1 MVTRT
6 EQIVRQAPY
15 LEDFQKRI
23 LEAGFARGET
33 PVDIPDIEVAA
44 LDPLTQQAI
53 TTGRGIGQFMPFLQT
68 GADTLGTGLAT
79 LQERAAMSPELF
91 AQAQRAALGSTQAY
105 DPRPSFSLGMLP
117 PPPDFAVALGPG
129 DGRFTDSLPPGADP
143 AEEYRKEFLTP
154 RAPGGFRAMGSAM
167 GSGDAPELMAAAP
180 TQEMLRRDPNLSYDA
195 KSDSFVRRPSAA
207 GIGMVARPQGGVKAF
222 MDPYQQAVTREAL
235 GEMGRQAD
243 IQRNQ
248 LAAQAVGAGAFG
260 GSRQGIAEAELGRN
274 LADIQSR
281 RIFEDLSR
289 NYNQAQNASQTAFEN
304 QQRRQQGVA
313 QLLGG
318 LGSTTTQEAARL
330 GAGIAGIGTT
340 QANIAGTGQSLIGQ
354 QAQLLSQLGATQQT
368 QAQREL
374 DAARQSQ
381 LQQAYEPF
389 QRVSFMSDIFKPQ
402 IGSAQS
408 TLGVQVAPSPSPI
421 SQAIGAGIAGF
432 GVNKALGNPFG
443 DLFGSSR

>member
-1 MVTRT
+1 MATTTT
-6 EQIVRQAPY
+6 EQIVRQSPF

-23 LEAGFARGET
+23 LEAAFARGET
-33 PVDIPDIEVAA
+33 PVEIPDIQVAP

-53 TTGRGIGQFMPFLQT
+53 TTGQGIGQFMPFLQT

-79 LQERAAMSPELF
+79 LQERAAMAPELF
-91 AQAQRAALGSTQAY
+91 TQAQQQALGTTQAY
-105 DPRPSFSLGMLP
+105 DP
-117 PPPDFAVALGPG
+117 
-129 DGRFTDSLPPGADP
+129 T
-143 AEEYRKEFLTP
+143 
-154 RAPGGFRAMGSAM
+154 
-167 GSGDAPELMAAAP
+167 
-180 TQEMLRRDPNLSYDA
+180 
-195 KSDSFVRRPSAA
+195 SAA
-207 GIGMVARPQGGVKAF
+207 AF
-222 MDPYQQAVTREAL
+222 MDPYQEAVTQDAL
-235 GEMGRQAD
+235 AEMRRQAD

-260 GSRQGIAEAELGRN
+260 GSRQGIMEAELGRN

-289 NYNQAQNASQTAFEN
+289 NFNQAQNAAQTAFEN

-318 LGSTTTQEAARL
+318 LGSTTAQEASRI
-330 GAGIAGIGTT
+330 GGGIANIGAT
-340 QANIAGTGQSLIGQ
+340 QANLAGTGQSLIGQ
-354 QAQLLSQLGATQQT
+354 QAQLFSQLGATQQT

-381 LQQAYEPF
+381 LQQSFEPF

-408 TLGVQVAPSPSPI
+408 TIGQAVAPSPSPI

-432 GVNKALGNPFG
+432 CLNRALDNPFG
-443 DLFGSSR
+443 GLFGSS

>member
-1 MVTRT
+1 MVTKT

-33 PVDIPDIEVAA
+33 PVEIPDIQVAA

-53 TTGRGIGQFMPFLQT
+53 TTGQGIGQFMPFLQT

-91 AQAQRAALGSTQAY
+91 TQAQQQALGTTQAY
-105 DPRPSFSLGMLP
+105 DP
-117 PPPDFAVALGPG
+117 
-129 DGRFTDSLPPGADP
+129 T
-143 AEEYRKEFLTP
+143 
-154 RAPGGFRAMGSAM
+154 
-167 GSGDAPELMAAAP
+167 
-180 TQEMLRRDPNLSYDA
+180 
-195 KSDSFVRRPSAA
+195 SAA
-207 GIGMVARPQGGVKAF
+207 AF
-222 MDPYQQAVTREAL
+222 MDPYQQAVTQDAL
-235 GEMGRQAD
+235 AEMRRQAD
-243 IQRNQ
+243 MQRNQ

-260 GSRQGIAEAELGRN
+260 GSRQGIAEAELDRN

-289 NYNQAQNASQTAFEN
+289 NFNQAQNASQTAFEN

-354 QAQLLSQLGATQQT
+354 QSQLFSQLGAAQQT

-374 DAARQSQ
+374 DAARQSE
-381 LQQAYEPF
+381 LQQSYEPF

-402 IGSAQS
+402 IGSASS
-408 TLGVQVAPSPSPI
+408 TIGTQVAPSPSPL

-432 GVNKALGNPFG
+432 GVTKALGNPFG
-443 DLFGSSR
+443 ELFGSS

>member
-1 MVTRT
+1 MVTKT

-33 PVDIPDIEVAA
+33 PVEIPDIQVAA

-53 TTGRGIGQFMPFLQT
+53 TTGQGIGQFMPFLQT

-91 AQAQRAALGSTQAY
+91 TQAQQQALGTTQAY
-105 DPRPSFSLGMLP
+105 DP
-117 PPPDFAVALGPG
+117 
-129 DGRFTDSLPPGADP
+129 T
-143 AEEYRKEFLTP
+143 
-154 RAPGGFRAMGSAM
+154 
-167 GSGDAPELMAAAP
+167 
-180 TQEMLRRDPNLSYDA
+180 
-195 KSDSFVRRPSAA
+195 SAA
-207 GIGMVARPQGGVKAF
+207 AF
-222 MDPYQQAVTREAL
+222 MDPYQQAVTQDAL
-235 GEMGRQAD
+235 AEMQRQAE
-243 IQRNQ
+243 IQQNQ
-248 LAAQAVGAGAFG
+248 LSAQAVGAGAFG
-260 GSRQGIAEAELGRN
+260 GSRQGIAQAELGRN
-274 LADIQSR
+274 LADMQSR
-281 RIFEDLSR
+281 RIFEDASR
-289 NYNQAQNASQTAFEN
+289 NFNQAQNAAQTAFEN

-354 QAQLLSQLGATQQT
+354 QSQLFSQLGAAQQT

-374 DAARQSQ
+374 DAARQSE
-381 LQQAYEPF
+381 LQQSYEPF

-408 TLGVQVAPSPSPI
+408 TLGAQVAPSPSPI
-421 SQAIGAGIAGF
+421 SQAIGAGVAGF
-432 GVNKALGNPFG
+432 GINKALGNPFG
-443 DLFGSSR
+443 ELFGSS

>member
-1 MVTRT
+1 MVTTT
-6 EQIVRQAPY
+6 EQIVRQAPF

-23 LEAGFARGET
+23 LEAGFSRGET
-33 PVDIPDIEVAA
+33 PVEIPDIEVAP

-53 TTGRGIGQFMPFLQT
+53 TTGQGIGQFMPFLQT

-91 AQAQRAALGSTQAY
+91 TQAQQQALGTAQAY
-105 DPRPSFSLGMLP
+105 DP
-117 PPPDFAVALGPG
+117 
-129 DGRFTDSLPPGADP
+129 T
-143 AEEYRKEFLTP
+143 
-154 RAPGGFRAMGSAM
+154 
-167 GSGDAPELMAAAP
+167 
-180 TQEMLRRDPNLSYDA
+180 
-195 KSDSFVRRPSAA
+195 SAA
-207 GIGMVARPQGGVKAF
+207 AF
-222 MDPYQQAVTREAL
+222 MDPYQQAVTQDAL
-235 GEMGRQAD
+235 AEMRRQAD
-243 IQRNQ
+243 MQRNQ

-260 GSRQGIAEAELGRN
+260 GSRQGIAEAELDRN

-289 NYNQAQNASQTAFEN
+289 NFNQAQNAAQTAFEN

-354 QAQLLSQLGATQQT
+354 QAQLLSQLGAAQQT

-381 LQQAYEPF
+381 LQQSYEPF

-402 IGSAQS
+402 IGSASS
-408 TLGVQVAPSPSPI
+408 TIGTQVAPSPSPL

-443 DLFGSSR
+443 NLFGGES

>member
-1 MVTRT
+1 MTTKT

-33 PVDIPDIEVAA
+33 PVEIPDIQVAA

-53 TTGRGIGQFMPFLQT
+53 TTGQGIGQFMPFLQT

-91 AQAQRAALGSTQAY
+91 TQAQQQALGTTQAY
-105 DPRPSFSLGMLP
+105 DP
-117 PPPDFAVALGPG
+117 
-129 DGRFTDSLPPGADP
+129 T
-143 AEEYRKEFLTP
+143 
-154 RAPGGFRAMGSAM
+154 
-167 GSGDAPELMAAAP
+167 
-180 TQEMLRRDPNLSYDA
+180 
-195 KSDSFVRRPSAA
+195 SAA
-207 GIGMVARPQGGVKAF
+207 AF
-222 MDPYQQAVTREAL
+222 MDPYQQAVTQDAL
-235 GEMGRQAD
+235 AEMGRQAD

-260 GSRQGIAEAELGRN
+260 GSRQGIAAAELGRN

-281 RIFEDLSR
+281 RVFEDLSR
-289 NYNQAQNASQTAFEN
+289 NFNQAQNAAQTAFES

-318 LGSTTTQEAARL
+318 LGSTTTQEATRL

-354 QAQLLSQLGATQQT
+354 QSQLFSQLGAAQQT

-374 DAARQSQ
+374 DAARQSE
-381 LQQAYEPF
+381 LQQSYEPF

-443 DLFGSSR
+443 DLFGSST